1 MASHNTLL
9 VSPFS
14 FPLSFDLLSLSS
26 RLASLLQSGRPSF
39 NLRSRFAHFHLPFR
53 RITTLLLL
61 DLLRQKTKVF
71 WILTYSSGDNIYF
84 LFFGGNR
91 IIIIFEYI
99 IFFSQ
104 SVRREFSLHFH
115 FDVLDEVSVFV
126 LKKQKNCLVSQ
137 STSESERVVTECVSG
152 LFLCCKGK
160 IGLGHLGSPSMKT

>member
-39 NLRSRFAHFHLPFR
+39 NLRSRFALFHLPFR

-71 WILTYSSGDNIYF
+71 WILTYSSGDNIFFYF
-84 LFFGGNR
+84 SEAIELLSFLNILYFFPNP
-91 IIIIFEYI
+91 
-99 IFFSQ
+99 
-104 SVRREFSLHFH
+104 
-115 FDVLDEVSVFV
+115 
-126 LKKQKNCLVSQ
+126 
-137 STSESERVVTECVSG
+137 SG
-152 LFLCCKGK
+152 ENFLCTFTLTCW
-160 IGLGHLGSPSMKT
+160 MKCPFLC